1 MNSRSLLPQR
11 PLSTHVYEQEKI
23 YRKKVSLTVPRVF
36 VTIVRC
42 WKFHKKR
49 EPEWLPTRCAVASLR
64 FFSRTHAQCPQFR
77 DSHSPDL
84 GDRDRSLKPPAS
96 VASLPP
102 RKKLIR
108 NLFVGEFGILIVS
121 KSFELLA

>member
-1 MNSRSLLPQR
+1 MSKKKY
-11 PLSTHVYEQEKI
+11 TEK
-23 YRKKVSLTVPRVF
+23 KLVSLFPECSSPSLGVGNFT
-36 VTIVRC
+36 
-42 WKFHKKR
+42 KKG
-49 EPEWLPTRCAVASLR
+49 EPEWLPARRAVASLR